1 MRQRKEKRMIGK
13 KKKPPVLRASS
24 DTFDI
29 GGSNQEL
36 GFELHEKLGAPMYSI
51 ATRMAKI
58 PLC

>member
-1 MRQRKEKRMIGK
+1 MIGK
-13 KKKPPVLRASS
+13 NKKPPVLRASS
-24 DTFDI
+24 DTLDI
-29 GGSNQEL
+29 GGSNQKL